1 MCTVARNVLG
11 MNRRKA
17 NIHWRICM
25 CSFHLEDWQVWYR
38 GPKEQQ
44 KNSTKKKREWDYKS
58 SYVIVSQHPI
68 FSRWQH
74 HGNTPMTTF
83 NLCMCMC
90 VLVFLF
96 LLLFAIIIKV
106 YHFIL
111 YCHLFFFPLWLYFF
125 FRRKNN
131 NNTLSNGMVFFVWA
145 ELLNALHGSTR
156 CVHTALSG
164 VLDTVHAVYIKL
176 LLPIIFQTK

>member
-38 GPKEQQ
+38 EPKEQQ
-44 KNSTKKKREWDYKS
+44 KNSTKQKENEITNHHMSLFRS
-58 SYVIVSQHPI
+58 IQ
-68 FSRWQH
+68 FSLGGSIMEIRLWQH
-74 HGNTPMTTF
+74 SI
-83 NLCMCMC
+83 C
-90 VLVFLF
+90 VCVCVCAGFLF

-145 ELLNALHGSTR
+145 ELLNALRGSTR
-156 CVHTALSG
+156 CVHTALSD